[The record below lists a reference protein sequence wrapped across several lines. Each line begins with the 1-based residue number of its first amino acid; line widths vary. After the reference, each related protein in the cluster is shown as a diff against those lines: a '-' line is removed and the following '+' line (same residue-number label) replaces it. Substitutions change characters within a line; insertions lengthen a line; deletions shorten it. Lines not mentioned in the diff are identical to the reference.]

1 LKSQVSDKSLKVV
14 FLCLLTILLSG
25 CFQKEQNID
34 VKKYVSDISY
44 QVSIAKDLK
53 QTISMT
59 IGVPTSD
66 KHTTDELSKI
76 VTKNIGGSIEGK
88 TVSDKLFVTSSKT
101 IDSFSSTLPVPQS
114 SAFEIVHNEVTVKK
128 SLLWRDYS
136 VKTYLK
142 FYSQPF
148 EDNNLESPKPS
159 ASTEFDSYF
168 DVLNNSIPVTYTL
181 SFPGKISSS
190 NASQKEKNQA
200 IWNLRFGPDEV
211 VDIQCSARQYL
222 GWRIAIAVI
231 ILLIII
237 GAASDNKKESVS
249 SSN

>member
-1 LKSQVSDKSLKVV
+1 MKSQVSDKLFKVV
-14 FLCLLTILLSG
+14 FFSLLSIFLAG
-25 CFQKEQNID
+25 CFFQKEHNID

-44 QVSIAKDLK
+44 QVSITKDLK

-59 IGVPTSD
+59 IGVPSSD
-66 KHTTDELSKI
+66 KDTTDELSKI

-88 TVSDKLFVTSSKT
+88 TVSDKLFVTSTKT
-101 IDSFSSTLPVPQS
+101 LDNLSPNLPVPQS
-114 SAFEIVHNEVTVKK
+114 STFEIIHNEVTVKK

-136 VKTYLK
+136 VKIYLK
-142 FYSQPF
+142 FYSKPI
-148 EDNNLESPKPS
+148 EDNDLDST
-159 ASTEFDSYF
+159 STEFDSYF
-168 DVLNNSIPVTYTL
+168 DILNNSIPVTYMI

-222 GWRIAIAVI
+222 GWRIAIIVI
-231 ILLIII
+231 ILLAII
-237 GAASDNKKESVS
+237 GAATDDKKEPVS